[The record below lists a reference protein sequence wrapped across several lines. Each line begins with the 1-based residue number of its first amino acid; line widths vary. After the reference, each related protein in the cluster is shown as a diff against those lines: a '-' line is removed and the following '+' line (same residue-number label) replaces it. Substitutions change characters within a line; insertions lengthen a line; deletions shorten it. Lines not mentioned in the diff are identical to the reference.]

1 MALVVGG
8 LTIALYTALLGSM
21 YLQGYWIADLITLL
35 LAEAA
40 LIGGYAGMIGYG
52 KLTTQAIARWSIV
65 RQAGIWFALLAIAH
79 TVCCIVIP
87 FSIETVYWIV
97 FGIAVAAC
105 TVRMFFVHTGAIIQ
119 EQTESRQQALHANQQ
134 AIAQTLRIPTARLVR
149 AIQDSTAE
157 QSLKSSA
164 ADAVRAISTMVD
176 GFALKKVERNTPLTE
191 EIGRWKARLAQMAD
205 VLEVGG
211 DTAPTLQKIAGE
223 AQAEAEVIGN
233 LYL

>member
-87 FSIETVYWIV
+87 FS
-97 FGIAVAAC
+97 
-105 TVRMFFVHTGAIIQ
+105 
-119 EQTESRQQALHANQQ
+119 
-134 AIAQTLRIPTARLVR
+134 
-149 AIQDSTAE
+149 
-157 QSLKSSA
+157 
-164 ADAVRAISTMVD
+164 
-176 GFALKKVERNTPLTE
+176 
-191 EIGRWKARLAQMAD
+191 
-205 VLEVGG
+205 
-211 DTAPTLQKIAGE
+211 
-223 AQAEAEVIGN
+223 
-233 LYL
+233 